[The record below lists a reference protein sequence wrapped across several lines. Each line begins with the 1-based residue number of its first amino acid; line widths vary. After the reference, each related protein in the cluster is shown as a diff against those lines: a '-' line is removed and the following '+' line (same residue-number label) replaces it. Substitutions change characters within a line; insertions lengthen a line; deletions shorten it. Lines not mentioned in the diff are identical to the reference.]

1 MCADMTAVAESGPL
15 RFALIG
21 TPNSGKTALFNA
33 LTGSRQKVAN
43 YPGVTVERK
52 SGMLQTPGGHNV
64 NLIDLPGTY
73 SLRARSPDE
82 EVTRDFVLGRFASEA
97 IPDLLLCVADA
108 TNLRLALRLVL
119 ELKHVGRP
127 ILLVLNMIDIA
138 RRRGIDIDLERMTAE
153 LGVPVIT
160 AAAVRRGGTDDLMRR
175 LDELA
180 ISAAGA
186 REATAWKQPTTT
198 ELRAAQR
205 EADRIIATAVKM
217 PAKPDT
223 LTTRLDAVLLHP
235 VAGLVIL
242 LAILFVM
249 FQAVFT
255 WAQPLMNLINAGF
268 NALGA
273 LTQSTLPEGLLQSFV
288 ENGVISGVGSVIVFL
303 PQILILFLFILLLED
318 LGYMAR
324 AAFLMDRIMG
334 GAGLHGRAFI
344 PLLSSFACAIP
355 GIMATRVIDNPR
367 DRLTTIL
374 VAPLMTCS
382 ARIPVYTLIISA
394 FIPNKTIWGFANLQG
409 VVMFGLYAAGIVS
422 ALGVSALAKFVFW
435 RESPTPP
442 FMLELPD
449 YKLPRPRSVL
459 MGVYTRAKMFLHR
472 AGTTIFSMMVLIW
485 FLASFPRPPAGATG
499 PAIDYSL
506 ASWIGHALEPVLAPI
521 GFNWQINVA
530 LIPGMAA
537 REVAVAALG
546 TVYAIEGG
554 KENAA
559 QIGQALAH
567 HWTLATALSVLVW
580 YIFAPQCASTLAV
593 IKRETGSWKW
603 MAVTFGYMLALA
615 YVASFITWHVAVAL
629 GAG

>member
-1 MCADMTAVAESGPL
+1 MTAVVADAGIR

-52 SGMLQTPGGHNV
+52 SGAVTTPSGRSIRIV
-64 NLIDLPGTY
+64 DLPGTY

-82 EVTRDFVLGRFASEA
+82 VVTRDVVLGRLQAEA
-97 IPDLLLCVADA
+97 APDLLLCVADA
-108 TNLRLALRLVL
+108 TNLRLSLRLIL
-119 ELKHVGRP
+119 ELKRVGRP
-127 ILLVLNMIDIA
+127 LLLVLNMIDIA
-138 RRRGIDIDLERMTAE
+138 KRRGVEIDTDLLSRE
-153 LGVPVIT
+153 LGVPVVT
-160 AAAVRRGGTDDLMRR
+160 AAAVRRGGTDDLLSR
-175 LDELA
+175 LDALA
-180 ISAAGA
+180 SVEGL
-186 REATAWKQPTTT
+186 QPSPDPNWQVPSTG
-198 ELRAAQR
+198 ELRAGQR
-205 EADRIIATAVKM
+205 EADRIIKLAVKM

-223 LTTRLDAVLLHP
+223 LTTRLDSVLLHP
-235 VAGLVIL
+235 VFGLVFL
-242 LAILFVM
+242 LVLLFVM
-249 FQAVFT
+249 FQAVFS
-255 WAQPLMNLINAGF
+255 WAQPLMDVIEGGF
-268 NALGA
+268 DALGA
-273 LTQSTLPEGLLQSFV
+273 LVQTWVPEGLLQSFLKD
-288 ENGVISGVGSVIVFL
+288 GVISGVGSVIVFL

-382 ARIPVYTLIISA
+382 ARIPVYTLIIAA
-394 FIPNKTIWGFANLQG
+394 FIPNKQVLGFFGLQG
-409 VVMFGLYAAGIVS
+409 LVMFGLYAAGIISALAVS
-422 ALGVSALAKFVFW
+422 AVAKFVFW
-435 RESPTPP
+435 RDDPTPP

-449 YKLPRPRSVL
+449 YKLPQPRSVL
-459 MGVYTRAKMFLHR
+459 IGLYMRAKMFLTR

-485 FLASFPRPPAGATG
+485 FLASFPRPPAGATD

-506 ASWIGHALEPVLAPI
+506 ASIIGHALEPLLAPI
-521 GFNWQINVA
+521 GFNWQIAVA

-546 TVYAIEGG
+546 TVYSIEGG
-554 KENAA
+554 KEAA
-559 QIGQALAH
+559 EQIGQALANK
-567 HWTLATALSVLVW
+567 WTLATALAMLAW
-580 YIFAPQCASTLAV
+580 YVFAPQCASTLAV

-603 MAVTFGYMLALA
+603 MWVTFFYMLTLAYIAAFITYHAALA
-615 YVASFITWHVAVAL
+615 L
-629 GAG
+629 GGG

>member
-1 MCADMTAVAESGPL
+1 
-15 RFALIG
+15 
-21 TPNSGKTALFNA
+21 
-33 LTGSRQKVAN
+33 
-43 YPGVTVERK
+43 
-52 SGMLQTPGGHNV
+52 
-64 NLIDLPGTY
+64 
-73 SLRARSPDE
+73 
-82 EVTRDFVLGRFASEA
+82 
-97 IPDLLLCVADA
+97 
-108 TNLRLALRLVL
+108 
-119 ELKHVGRP
+119 
-127 ILLVLNMIDIA
+127 
-138 RRRGIDIDLERMTAE
+138 
-153 LGVPVIT
+153 
-160 AAAVRRGGTDDLMRR
+160 
-175 LDELA
+175 
-180 ISAAGA
+180 
-186 REATAWKQPTTT
+186 
-198 ELRAAQR
+198 
-205 EADRIIATAVKM
+205 
-217 PAKPDT
+217 
-223 LTTRLDAVLLHP
+223 
-235 VAGLVIL
+235 
-242 LAILFVM
+242 
-249 FQAVFT
+249 
-255 WAQPLMNLINAGF
+255 
-268 NALGA
+268 
-273 LTQSTLPEGLLQSFV
+273 
-288 ENGVISGVGSVIVFL
+288 
-303 PQILILFLFILLLED
+303 
-318 LGYMAR
+318 
-324 AAFLMDRIMG
+324 
-334 GAGLHGRAFI
+334 
-344 PLLSSFACAIP
+344 
-355 GIMATRVIDNPR
+355 
-367 DRLTTIL
+367 
-374 VAPLMTCS
+374 MTCS

-394 FIPNKTIWGFANLQG
+394 FIPSKTIWGFANLQG

-567 HWTLATALSVLVW
+567 HWPLATALSVLVW

-603 MAVTFGYMLALA
+603 MALTFGYMLALA

>member
-1 MCADMTAVAESGPL
+1 MSATAEAGVR

-52 SGMLQTPGGHNV
+52 SGAMRTPSGLSV
-64 NLIDLPGTY
+64 SLIDLPGTY

-82 EVTRDFVLGRFASEA
+82 EVTRDVVLGRFASETA
-97 IPDLLLCVADA
+97 PDLLVCVADA
-108 TNLRLALRLVL
+108 TNLRLALRLVI
-119 ELKHVGRP
+119 ELKQVGRP
-127 ILLVLNMIDIA
+127 LLLVLNMIDIA
-138 RRRGIDIDLERMTAE
+138 RRRGMEIDLDKLSAE

-180 ISAAGA
+180 AAVPTHGGA
-186 REATAWKQPTTT
+186 TGWRTPTTG

-205 EADRIIATAVKM
+205 EADRLIKAAVRM
-217 PAKPDT
+217 PEKPDT
-223 LTTRLDAVLLHP
+223 LTARLDAVLLHP
-235 VAGLVIL
+235 VIGLVIL

-249 FQAVFT
+249 FQAVFS
-255 WAQPLMNLINAGF
+255 WAQPVMDLISSGF
-268 NALGA
+268 DALGKSVHDA
-273 LTQSTLPEGLLQSFV
+273 LPAGLLQSFLQD
-288 ENGVISGVGSVIVFL
+288 GVINGVGSVLVFL

-394 FIPNKTIWGFANLQG
+394 FIPNKQVLGFVGLQG
-409 VVMFGLYAAGIVS
+409 LVMFGLYAAGIVS
-422 ALGVSALAKFVFW
+422 ALGVSFVAKYFFW
-435 RESPTPP
+435 RDNPTPP

-459 MGVYTRAKMFLHR
+459 MGLYTRAKIFLQR

-485 FLASFPRPPAGATG
+485 FLASFPRPPAGSSG

-506 ASWIGHALEPVLAPI
+506 AAWIGHALEPVLAPL

-546 TVYAIEGG
+546 TVYSIEGG
-554 KENAA
+554 KEAA
-559 QIGQALAH
+559 EQIGHALAGK
-567 HWTLATALSVLVW
+567 WSLATALSILVW

-593 IKRETGSWKW
+593 IKRETGSWRW

-615 YVASFITWHVAVAL
+615 YIASFITYNIAVAL